1 MLPAG
6 MHDDGF
12 SPCRVDARWYFVIP
26 GFAVANH
33 PTVAVSR
40 FSIDHLLLLEVLQ
53 HAFSV

>member
-6 MHDDGF
+6 THDDGL
-12 SPCRVDARWYFVIP
+12 SPCRVDTRWHFFIP

-53 HAFSV
+53 HAPSV